1 MESLTWEEF
10 KNSIKRID
18 CESCEIH
25 EPKECEVKCIQC
37 YGDFREW
44 HRKARD
50 LMAIDDIRKKITQ

>member
-18 CESCEIH
+18 CESCEIG
-25 EPKECEVKCIQC
+25 EPKECEVKCIEC
-37 YGDFREW
+37 YASFRDW

-50 LMAIDDIRKKITQ
+50 VMLIDKMRKEVND